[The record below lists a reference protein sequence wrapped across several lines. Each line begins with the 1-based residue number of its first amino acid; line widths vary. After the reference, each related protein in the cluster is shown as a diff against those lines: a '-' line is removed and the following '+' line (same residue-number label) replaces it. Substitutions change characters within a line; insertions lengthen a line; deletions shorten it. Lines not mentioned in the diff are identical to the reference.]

1 MAKFNV
7 FLAVVALALGVASV
21 SIIPFFTTD
30 KKVLVPI
37 IYMYTYV
44 YIKKVK
50 RAAPKGGL
58 RIYDFY
64 ASQRFGPCLI

>member
-58 RIYDFY
+58 RKPIDSDIIMIF
-64 ASQRFGPCLI
+64 I